1 MEYLILI
8 VTLAGIV
15 FGADWLVA
23 GAVSIARRFR
33 VSDFVIGAAI
43 VGIGTSMPELVVSFF
58 GAIKGNA
65 DVAIGNVVGS
75 NIFNVLGI
83 LGVTALFFPIAIDKQ
98 NMTFEIP
105 LCIAVSVLVTLL
117 AFNFFDGTPAVLG
130 RLDGLVLILLF
141 AGFMWYSFA
150 RDKKEK
156 GERALHEARSE
167 EAIRREGERAPHD
180 AGVIGDPAE
189 AIRQEEKTPLWW
201 AIAKVIG
208 GLAVLIVSCDL
219 FVENA
224 VAVARSFGVNDAFIS
239 LTLIACGTSLPEL
252 AASVVAAFK
261 KNTQLALG
269 NIVGSNIFNILLI
282 LGLSSQVMPL
292 TSAGITWV
300 DYVVMIAAATVPLL
314 FGFKGKIGRV
324 GGLLMV
330 ASFVLYTW
338 YLLMGQG

>member
-1 MEYLILI
+1 MEYVILI

-83 LGVTALFFPIAIDKQ
+83 LGVTALFFPIVIDRQ

-117 AFNFFDGTPAVLG
+117 AFNFFDGSPAVLG
-130 RLDGLVLILLF
+130 RLDGWVLILLF
-141 AGFMWYSFA
+141 AGFMWYSFV

-156 GERALHEARSE
+156 
-167 EAIRREGERAPHD
+167 GERAPHD

-224 VAVARSFGVNDAFIS
+224 VAVARSYGVNDAFIS

-282 LGLSSQVMPL
+282 LGVSSQVMPL
-292 TSAGITWV
+292 TCRGITLV
-300 DYVVMIAAATVPLL
+300 DYMVIIAAATVPLL
-314 FGFKGKIGRV
+314 FGFKRKIGRV

-330 ASFVLYTW
+330 ASFLLYTW